1 LPFLPLNGMIL
12 SFLFFAFLAYLL
24 FRLVFDFVIPIYRT
38 TRKVK
43 QTFRE
48 MNERMNAQQN
58 NRSSQPQQENNSGNK
73 KSPLGDYIDFE
84 EVKD

>member
-1 LPFLPLNGMIL
+1 MIL
-12 SFLFFAFLAYLL
+12 SFLFFTFLAYLL
-24 FRLVFDFVIPIYRT
+24 FRVIFDFVIPIYKT

-48 MNERMNAQQN
+48 MNQRMNQQQPNSKAAQQQTA
-58 NRSSQPQQENNSGNK
+58 SEPAAK
-73 KSPLGDYIDFE
+73 KSTLGDYIDFE

>member
-1 LPFLPLNGMIL
+1 MIL
-12 SFLFFAFLAYLL
+12 SFLFYAFLAYLVY
-24 FRLVFDFVIPIYRT
+24 RVVFDFAIPVYKT

-48 MNERMNAQQN
+48 MNERMNQQN
-58 NRSSQPQQENNSGNK
+58 RQASSQNAAEEPATK

>member
-1 LPFLPLNGMIL
+1 MIL
-12 SFLFFAFLAYLL
+12 SFLFFTFLAYLL
-24 FRLVFDFVIPIYRT
+24 FRVIFDFVIPIYKT

-48 MNERMNAQQN
+48 MNERMNQQQQNGAAAQQQTT
-58 NRSSQPQQENNSGNK
+58 SEPASK
-73 KSPLGDYIDFE
+73 KSTLGEYIDFE

>member
-1 LPFLPLNGMIL
+1 MIL
-12 SFLFFAFLAYLL
+12 SFLFYAFLAYLV
-24 FRLVFDFVIPIYRT
+24 FRVVFDFAIPVYKT

-48 MNERMNAQQN
+48 MNERMNQQN
-58 NRSSQPQQENNSGNK
+58 RQASSQQAAEEPGNK